1 VPKVVRW
8 TIVSLVVY
16 VLLFVLASF
25 NKDAVWTIPGGIVYL
40 LFIYAII
47 GCLGMVLVL
56 PFLFLKK
63 DKS

>member
-1 VPKVVRW
+1 MPKVVIG
-8 TIVSLVVY
+8 TIVALVVY

-25 NKDAVWTIPGGIVYL
+25 NKDAVWTIPGGTVYL
-40 LFIYAII
+40 LFIYAAI

-56 PFLFLKK
+56 PLLFWKK